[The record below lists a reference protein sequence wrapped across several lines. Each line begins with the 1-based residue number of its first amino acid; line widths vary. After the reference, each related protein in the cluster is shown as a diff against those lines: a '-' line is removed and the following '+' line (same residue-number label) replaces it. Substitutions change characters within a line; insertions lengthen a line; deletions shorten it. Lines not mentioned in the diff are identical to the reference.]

1 MYELGLQ
8 SRVIIIVSRLC
19 GTVSFAVHIHH
30 ILMGTNC
37 GDQERDH
44 LKLPLEKSVP
54 GINMRGTLNPF
65 SQMLLLLVVVIQGGN
80 VKVVK
85 GDGTT
90 ASDPSDALA
99 ITRAYPHTYAQ
110 PLVQLVAADAGQVK
124 KHSPLRF
131 FLTGCFL
138 FSLSVSHCDVFLLC
152 LLHVVLHCCGDNF
165 RVFQNWF
172 NCMVISIV
180 LHGYDPFS
188 MNLLQNNPSFDFVLI
203 KSPQECDLQ
212 NEPWWSGYFETVDDV
227 VLCSYS

>member
-1 MYELGLQ
+1 MFLSRSFIHQSAVMALSFPYPTHEDLIWVIEMYELGLR
-8 SRVIIIVSRLC
+8 SREIVTVSRLC
-19 GTVSFAVHIHH
+19 VTVSFAVHIHH

-44 LKLPLEKSVP
+44 LMLPLEESVL

-65 SQMLLLLVVVIQGGN
+65 SQMLLLLLVVIQGGN

-124 KHSPLRF
+124 KHSSLRF

-138 FSLSVSHCDVFLLC
+138 FSFSVSHCDMSS
-152 LLHVVLHCCGDNF
+152 CCAF
-165 RVFQNWF
+165 
-172 NCMVISIV
+172 CMWYFIAVETILESSRTDSIAR
-180 LHGYDPFS
+180 
-188 MNLLQNNPSFDFVLI
+188 
-203 KSPQECDLQ
+203 
-212 NEPWWSGYFETVDDV
+212 
-227 VLCSYS
+227 